1 LRHKYGVGASGPYKD
16 VVTVL
21 SSGQPFS
28 PAIFFG
34 IIAAGGVSSYASHSA
49 SPAELARQ
57 IKTGLSKL
65 VIVSEDLKHVA
76 IEAAKLCNLP
86 PQNVL
91 VFGQTPPWSVISAD
105 GSTAVRL
112 AADDTVSLVHS
123 CQLFC

>member
-1 LRHKYGVGASGPYKD
+1 M
-16 VVTVL
+16 
-21 SSGQPFS
+21 SSGQAFS
-28 PAIFFG
+28 PAIFYG

-86 PQNVL
+86 VENVL
-91 VFGQTPPWSVISAD
+91 VFGQGPPWSVQSASGKTVVRSGTD
-105 GSTAVRL
+105 ETAVSVVVGFFAQVL
-112 AADDTVSLVHS
+112 TE
-123 CQLFC
+123 